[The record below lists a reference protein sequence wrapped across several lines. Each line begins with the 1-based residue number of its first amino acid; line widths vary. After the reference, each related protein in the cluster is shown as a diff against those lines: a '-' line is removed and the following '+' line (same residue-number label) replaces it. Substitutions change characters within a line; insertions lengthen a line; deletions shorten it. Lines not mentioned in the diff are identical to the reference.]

1 MNYWRRTLNFVR
13 GKEGRRGKLCLLLEM
28 RVSFLVVRSSLF
40 LPLSAHRDTDSL
52 KRAVTHKP
60 LQTFGTSA
68 LSLARSIPGISPPPV
83 GGSQSVVG
91 VDPISPSKGATK
103 GSGNG
108 NGKGMDAVDE
118 WGYSILSD
126 DD

>member
-1 MNYWRRTLNFVR
+1 MSYWRRTLNFVQ

-28 RVSFLVVRSSLF
+28 RVSFLVVRLHPDSSL
-40 LPLSAHRDTDSL
+40 SDRRDTDSL
-52 KRAVTHKP
+52 ERTVTHKP

-83 GGSQSVVG
+83 GGSQSVVDL
-91 VDPISPSKGATK
+91 DPISPSKRATK
-103 GSGNG
+103 GNG
-108 NGKGMDAVDE
+108 NGKNGMDAVDE